1 MTRTTRW
8 NAPSTIRST
17 HTVSQPLTER
27 GTMSVPTAL
36 YHAVST
42 SNAPTTAA
50 AERPMSGTTTS
61 SPGGQWFLRTYRPR
75 HHGRRWDGSGKL
87 RRDHWRLARPGG
99 AAAACRPRAASDS
112 AISRRI
118 FGANSRASGAIPPSA
133 STLLTTRTPPV
144 ATGSSTWSKT
154 TLPSSIGHSL
164 TQRRPGSTAVMT
176 YVPPMLP
183 RCLAHPD
190 TPGSNGPS
198 SRAISLLTSHSGQR
212 ATSVHTAHTAAGP
225 ACSAASHSNR
235 YMVPPRNSPRD
246 QEPSRLRHSQAAVRT
261 VRQRAGNYS
270 EKRWPACPGYAATM
284 VMRDGNERAGAG
296 RRKGAAPGVSEPR
309 MELAAAPV
317 ADGIVAGRPC
327 TVRKPMTAIV

>member
-1 MTRTTRW
+1 MARTTSR

-17 HTVSQPLTER
+17 HTVSQLLTER

-42 SNAPTTAA
+42 SSAPTTAA
-50 AERPMSGTTTS
+50 AERPISGTTTR

-75 HHGRRWDGSGKL
+75 HHGRRWGGSGKL
-87 RRDHWRLARPGG
+87 PRDHWRLARPGG
-99 AAAACRPRAASDS
+99 AAAACRARATSDS

-118 FGANSRASGAIPPSA
+118 FGTNSRANGAMPPSA

-164 TQRRPGSTAVMT
+164 TQRRPGSTAVTMNG
-176 YVPPMLP
+176 PPRLP
-183 RCLAHPD
+183 RCFSHPD

-225 ACSAASHSNR
+225 ACSVASHSNR
-235 YMVPPRNSPRD
+235 YMLPPEETSEVKKLAGPGTRNQAFAQSGGSPATT
-246 QEPSRLRHSQAAVRT
+246 PKT
-261 VRQRAGNYS
+261 T
-270 EKRWPACPGYAATM
+270 ACLPRYAATM
-284 VMRDGNERAGAG
+284 VIRDGNER
-296 RRKGAAPGVSEPR
+296 
-309 MELAAAPV
+309 
-317 ADGIVAGRPC
+317 
-327 TVRKPMTAIV
+327 